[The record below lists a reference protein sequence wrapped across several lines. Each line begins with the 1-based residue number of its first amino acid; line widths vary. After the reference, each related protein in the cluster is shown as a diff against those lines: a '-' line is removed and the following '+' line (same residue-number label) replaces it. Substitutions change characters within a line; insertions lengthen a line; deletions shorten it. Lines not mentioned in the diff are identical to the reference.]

1 MSDPQNPVRWFEIY
15 VQDMNRAKNF
25 YESLLEVTLT
35 PMGDPTG
42 SQMMELMGFPMQ
54 MNGPG
59 CAGALVRMPGKE
71 SGGGG
76 TIIYFGCDDCAVTGA
91 RAAGAGGQLESG
103 KMSIGQYGWIAFVID
118 TEGNRIGLHS
128 ME

>member
-15 VQDMNRAKNF
+15 VQDMPRARAF
-25 YESLLEVTLT
+25 YESLFQVTLT

-42 SQMMELMGFPMQ
+42 SDVMELMGFPMQ
-54 MNGPG
+54 MGAPG
-59 CAGALVRMPGKE
+59 CAGALVRMPGKD

-76 TIIYFGCDDCAVTGA
+76 TIIYFGCEDCALTAA
-91 RAAGAGGQLESG
+91 RAPGAGGFLERE
-103 KMSIGQYGWIAFVID
+103 KTSIGQYGWIAYIID

-128 ME
+128 MD